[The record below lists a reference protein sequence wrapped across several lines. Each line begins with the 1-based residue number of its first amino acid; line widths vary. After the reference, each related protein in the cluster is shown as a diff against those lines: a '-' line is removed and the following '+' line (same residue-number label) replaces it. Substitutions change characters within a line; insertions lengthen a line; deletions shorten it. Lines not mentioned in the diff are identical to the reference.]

1 MMTVLDGRN
10 SNRVPEI
17 IQISDYKVFE
27 TRLITNENVQC
38 LIIND
43 CYVPCVKN
51 DGMYSDKYEYILCA
65 AYKTYHGFAN
75 WYKRQY
81 I

>member
-10 SNRVPEI
+10 SHKVPEI
-17 IQISDYKVFE
+17 IQISEDTIFEKISEEVF
-27 TRLITNENVQC
+27 C
-38 LIIND
+38 LIIDN

-51 DGMYSDKYEYILCA
+51 DGMYSDVYEYVLCA
-65 AYKTYHGFAN
+65 AYKTYRGFAN

-81 I
+81 M